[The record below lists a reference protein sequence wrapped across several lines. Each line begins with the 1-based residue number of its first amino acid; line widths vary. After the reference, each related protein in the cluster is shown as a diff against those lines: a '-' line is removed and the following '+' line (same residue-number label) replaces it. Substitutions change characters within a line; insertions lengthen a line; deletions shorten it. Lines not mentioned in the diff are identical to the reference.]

1 MLWPSR
7 VVLRVM
13 EVPLLPVALEAVC
26 GSGEALWDARRAL
39 PRMALLGT
47 GRPLSF
53 TWTPDGRGIVAVPT

>member
-1 MLWPSR
+1 
-7 VVLRVM
+7 M